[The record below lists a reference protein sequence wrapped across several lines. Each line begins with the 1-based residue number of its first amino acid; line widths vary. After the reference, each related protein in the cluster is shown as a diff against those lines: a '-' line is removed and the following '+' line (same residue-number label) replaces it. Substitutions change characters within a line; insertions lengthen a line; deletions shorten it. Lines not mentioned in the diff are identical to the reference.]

1 MDDRR
6 DGTGRESVE
15 SDRERGH
22 GRREERGLDGGATGR
37 SSADDGD
44 ACGSAVDDGDGAAD
58 TRDPATADRPV
69 DDGDVDDHPVDDSD
83 AAGRPARR
91 STRVHVRRLDALDT
105 LRWSWG
111 VARHR
116 RELFGVA
123 LAAGLP
129 AVVAVAG
136 VTRSSPTA
144 DLEVADWVLPA
155 YLAQLLGLAVAAGV
169 VSLTAADAVAGET
182 LTAEARPLGA
192 RVLAAAK
199 RLPALAATAVAV
211 GALVALGWLPSYAA
225 MEGGRYLLGLGLL
238 VVPAYLLDRL
248 LLAFQ
253 ACVVDRA
260 GPVAS
265 VRAGWRATRENARK
279 VFLVAVAYLLVV
291 LVSDYVAAAF
301 GGPYDVAPA
310 LVGAAVGAVLFPVF
324 GLALAHLYL
333 ESSRNW

>member
-6 DGTGRESVE
+6 GGTGRGSVE
-15 SDRERGH
+15 CDREPGDRP
-22 GRREERGLDGGATGR
+22 GRR
-37 SSADDGD
+37 S
-44 ACGSAVDDGDGAAD
+44 
-58 TRDPATADRPV
+58 P
-69 DDGDVDDHPVDDSD
+69 
-83 AAGRPARR
+83 
-91 STRVHVRRLDALDT
+91 RVHVRKLDALDT

-144 DLEVADWVLPA
+144 DLEIADWVLPA
-155 YLAQLLGLAVAAGV
+155 YLAQFLCLAVAAGV

-192 RVLAAAK
+192 RVVAATK
-199 RLPALAATAVAV
+199 RLPALAGTAVAV
-211 GALVALGWLPSYAA
+211 GVVVALGGLPSYAA
-225 MEGGRYLLGLGLL
+225 TESGRYLPGLALL

-260 GPVAS
+260 GPLAS
-265 VRAGWRATRENARK
+265 VRAGWRATRGTARK
-279 VFLVAVAYLLVV
+279 VFLVAVVYLLAV
-291 LVSDYVAAAF
+291 LASDYAAAAF